1 MIDALTIERVDSL
14 TEATCSAYLTAI
26 EVEGINPEL
35 IVAFATAL
43 EKLQGIRERAFPVMS
58 PTIGNA
64 FTGTRSAPAAAPVQ
78 PLSAADRKLQRAMN
92 APCMGMDG
100 DE

>member
-26 EVEGINPEL
+26 DEGVNPDL
-35 IVAFATAL
+35 IVALSTAL
-43 EKLQGIRERAFPVMS
+43 EKLQSIRERAFPVM
-58 PTIGNA
+58 PPKIGNA
-64 FTGTRSAPAAAPVQ
+64 FMGTRSAPAPAPTMT
-78 PLSAADRKLQRAMN
+78 AADRKLERAMN
-92 APCMGMDG
+92 APCMGMD